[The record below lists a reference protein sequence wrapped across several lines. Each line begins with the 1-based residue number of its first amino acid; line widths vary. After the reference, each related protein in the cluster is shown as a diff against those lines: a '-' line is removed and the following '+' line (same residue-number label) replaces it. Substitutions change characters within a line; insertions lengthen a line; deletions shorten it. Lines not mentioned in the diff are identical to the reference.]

1 MSDRLSPRLKEIA
14 DALPLKPGIRVLEIG
29 CATGI
34 VAREILK
41 RIGNGYVLGIDRSDK
56 AIQKA
61 IALSQEEIRS
71 GRLAFLQVAI
81 ENFKLEKTE
90 APFDLVFGIRVGALD
105 GRHPEVGQLAFRS
118 IAKMLKPKGKFYID
132 SGTPLQEIKLDQYR

>member
-1 MSDRLSPRLKEIA
+1 MSDRLSPRLKEIV

-61 IALSQEEIRS
+61 IALSQEEIKT
-71 GRLAFLQVAI
+71 GGLAFRQVAI
-81 ENFKLEKTE
+81 ENFALIKGD
-90 APFDLVFGIRVGALD
+90 AAFDLVFGIRVGALD
-105 GRHPEVGQLAFRS
+105 GRHPSAGELAFDRIS
-118 IAKMLKPKGKFYID
+118 KILNPNGKFYID
-132 SGTPLQEIKLDQYR
+132 GGNPLKEIKF